1 MEKGMWCIQMVLMTK
16 ECSHEAS
23 MMTVHYDM
31 QILAADMVNEKAR
44 GIINKFGYPKMMH
57 AWGHQ
62 PPTTLTL
69 HNYPKFLTE
78 IDMPG
83 KA

>member
-1 MEKGMWCIQMVLMTK
+1 
-16 ECSHEAS
+16 
-23 MMTVHYDM
+23 M
-31 QILAADMVNEKAR
+31 QVLAADMVNKKAR
-44 GIINKFGYPKMMH
+44 GIINKYGYEKLMH

-69 HNYPKFLTE
+69 HNYPKFLTH

-83 KA
+83 RPP

>member
-1 MEKGMWCIQMVLMTK
+1 MKCT
-16 ECSHEAS
+16 CSIFIVDCA
-23 MMTVHYDM
+23 M
-31 QILAADMVNEKAR
+31 QVLAADMVNKKAR
-44 GIINKFGYPKMMH
+44 GIINKYGYEKLMH

-69 HNYPKFLTE
+69 HNYPKFLTH

-83 KA
+83 KPP